1 MNYKKFK
8 EIQNSLIAKGE
19 DMELLEFMVNDI
31 IYPKIY
37 SKLISFPN
45 VCQDDERKWFTIKE
59 TVALEYGLIIPVNV
73 ANLNSNKRKILDYLI
88 FKLNS
93 DGWYV
98 NKYRVSTTQDLNYI
112 FDKNSKNII
121 SLTFKIEF
129 KKMSTLRR
137 LIFKTFRV

>member
-8 EIQNSLIAKGE
+8 EIQNSLVAKGE
-19 DMELLEFMVNDI
+19 DMELLEFIVNNI

-45 VCQDDERKWFTIKE
+45 VCNDDERQWFTIEE
-59 TVALEYGLIIPVNV
+59 TVGLEHGIIIPVNV
-73 ANLNSNKRKILDYLI
+73 ANLKSNKRKILDYLI

-98 NKYRVSTTQDLNYI
+98 NKLIVTPSNISYV
-112 FDKNSKNII
+112 FDVNSKNII
-121 SLTFKIEF
+121 SIKFKIEF
-129 KKMSTLRR
+129 KKMSILRR